1 MRTGHL
7 AGLRGLIR
15 ALCFAL
21 SVLVA
26 GAVAVTPAVASTLP
40 PEYSLSIV
48 EGANTQPEDS
58 ILNVSGYVHPKAEI
72 VISIAHNGLV
82 VEQDKGD
89 EGAWLAQ
96 VPQIGDVI
104 KLESPAGVVRGAVVY
119 DGLPSLDPTVCAG
132 STNFS
137 GQRSAGETVEG
148 GYYTVTVGRH
158 HHFYS
163 SEHTLAQV
171 QVLSGPNFQGSF
183 LTPLLGGETVFAV
196 ESLTSPIAGG
206 TFTYSSEN
214 DRPVGACPVPPPP
227 PPPPPPLALMG
238 SIVKLVQTSIHRL
251 LQSGWSMRV
260 AINQPGRIV
269 EDLYLHEGALP
280 AFAAGKHAASARTLK
295 GTPQGAQASKRHRH
309 KPPAL
314 LLARGTE
321 TAKAAGT
328 FKVTM
333 HLTAGGRRVLGHAR
347 TAKVVLIATLRA
359 NSGAKLTLGRRSL
372 TLHR

>member
-1 MRTGHL
+1 MPMRASHL
-7 AGLRGLIR
+7 ASVRGLRR
-15 ALCFAL
+15 ALCLVLAA
-21 SVLVA
+21 LVA
-26 GAVAVTPAVASTLP
+26 GAVAVTPAVAGASA

-48 EGANTQPEDS
+48 EGANTQPEDP
-58 ILNVSGYVHPKAEI
+58 ILNVSGYVHPKAEV

-89 EGAWLAQ
+89 EGAWLSQ
-96 VPQIGDVI
+96 VPQVGDVV

-137 GQRSAGETVEG
+137 GQRSVGETVEG

-183 LTPLLGGETVFAV
+183 LTPLAGGETVFAV

-238 SIVKLVQTSIHRL
+238 SIVKLVRTSIHRL
-251 LQSGWSMRV
+251 LQSGWSTRV
-260 AINQPGRIV
+260 TINQPGRIV
-269 EDLYLHEGALP
+269 EDLYMHEGALP
-280 AFAAGKHAASARTLK
+280 AFAAGKHAASAR
-295 GTPQGAQASKRHRH
+295 KRHRH
-309 KPPAL
+309 KPPAP
-314 LLARGTE
+314 LLARGTA
-321 TAKAAGT
+321 TVKAAGT
-328 FKVTM
+328 FTVTM

-347 TAKVVLIATLRA
+347 SAKVVLIATLRA